1 MIRARIINQ
10 SFFNSIVFMLKNFK
24 RFILRNLRKYYWV
37 NRTLNRI
44 NDLSLVNA
52 FLGKYDNFEDFFA
65 NYKNILGNDCYRAA
79 HVSLKPNDYKDITR
93 VSRKASNHLAKS
105 INSNYFTNLENYVS
119 SGWIFDKFSNKSGRY
134 RRKFHLY
141 PPNLL
146 AINYIVNFIQKENI
160 FDDSISVVDIPSGI
174 GNFLGY
180 LSREISVKNLIMV
193 DNFSQIS
200 ADDINRYQ
208 NQTFGIKVYES
219 IPIRDYTFCCV
230 ICLPCARVESEVFQA
245 NADYLIVETRY
256 LQPDGLENTD
266 EFLNRL
272 LRKYEAI
279 EFNEIVSIFKRRNK
293 RYLHAGV

>member
-1 MIRARIINQ
+1 MNRARIINQ

-24 RFILRNLRKYYWV
+24 RFILRNLRKYDWV
-37 NRTLNRI
+37 NHILNRI
-44 NDLSLVNA
+44 KDLSFVNA
-52 FLGKYDNFEDFFA
+52 FLEKDHNFEDLFA
-65 NYKNILGNDCYRAA
+65 NYKKILGNDCYRAA

-93 VSRKASNHLAKS
+93 VSRKATNHLAKS
-105 INSNYFTNLENYVS
+105 INSDYFTNLENYVS
-119 SGWIFDKFSNKSGRY
+119 SGWLFDKFSNKSGRY

-180 LSREISVKNLIMV
+180 LSREISVKNLIMI

-200 ADDINRYQ
+200 KDDINRYQ
-208 NQTFGIKVYES
+208 NQTFGIKVYER

-230 ICLPCARVESEVFQA
+230 IGLPCARVESEVFQA

-256 LQPDGLENTD
+256 LVPDGLENTH
-266 EFLNRL
+266 EFFNRVL
-272 LRKYEAI
+272 KKYQVI
-279 EFNEIVSIFKRRNK
+279 EFNEIVSIFKRRHK
-293 RYLHAGV
+293 E